1 MSEPDSPSA
10 TAVETPRV
18 AGLSVSGL
26 CVVMAKSRIPV
37 VDDVGFDIA
46 QGSVMGLVGESGS
59 GKSTVGLAL
68 LNHARRGLEIS
79 GGEVLLGTMNVLS
92 LRGSALRRTRGR
104 LVAYI
109 PQDPATGLNPALRVG
124 AQLREAVSIHKG
136 LLSEGET
143 LDDRCRALL
152 DEVRLQSTKAILR
165 SYPHQLSGGQQQRI
179 GIAMAFACR
188 PSLVV
193 LDEPTTGLDVTT
205 QRHVLDTIRTLSA
218 SYNVTA
224 VYISHDLPVVAE
236 IADHAAVMY
245 AGRIV
250 EYGRTSEL
258 FAAPRHPYTSRL
270 LRAVPSPDR
279 TELLTG
285 IEGHPPAPG
294 RWPPGCSFADRCEFA
309 QDDCRHS
316 SPALQD
322 TESGRTLRCFHPL
335 AAGAGD
341 GAGGGVATLEAVD
354 GRGLEIRNLVAR
366 YGSLE
371 VLHNVEISVDAGA
384 CVAIVGES
392 GSGKTTLAR
401 CLVGLHTNWSGTVAF
416 DGDALATEPRRRS
429 LAERKR
435 VQYVFQNPY
444 GSLNPRLSVGENVE
458 EPLRYFER
466 LGWRERRTRVA
477 DILEVVALGRA
488 FADRMPGQL
497 SGGERQRAAVARA
510 LVVDPDLLVCDEV
523 TSALDV
529 SVQALLVEQLRD
541 LQRRR
546 GLTMVFITHNLAVV
560 RSIAQSVVVLE
571 HGTVVES
578 GLVTGVL
585 QAPTH
590 PYTRE
595 LLEDLPRLRGGA
607 ARLQSDSP
615 AGTHPHNDH
624 PGRA

>member
-1 MSEPDSPSA
+1 MSDTPADPTAAATEPRGL
-10 TAVETPRV
+10 TVT
-18 AGLSVSGL
+18 GLSV
-26 CVVMAKSRIPV
+26 VMARSRISV
-37 VDDVGFDIA
+37 VDDVSFTISP
-46 QGSVMGLVGESGS
+46 GSVMGLVGESGS

-68 LNHARRGLEIS
+68 LNHARRGLEIAS
-79 GGEVLLGTMNVLS
+79 GQVTVGSTNMLS
-92 LRGSALRRTRGR
+92 LTGSALRKMRGR

-124 AQLREAVSIHKG
+124 IQLREAVSIHDG
-136 LLSEGET
+136 TLDHGET
-143 LDDRCRALL
+143 LEDRCRSLL
-152 DEVRLQSTKAILR
+152 DEVRLPSSKETLR

-205 QRHVLDTIRTLSA
+205 QRHILDTIRALSE
-218 SYNVTA
+218 SHRVTA
-224 VYISHDLPVVAE
+224 LYISHDLPVVAE

-250 EYGRTSEL
+250 EYGRTEDL
-258 FAAPRHPYTSRL
+258 FLAPRHPYTSRL
-270 LRAVPSPDR
+270 LKAVPSPDR
-279 TELLTG
+279 SELLIG

-294 RWPPGCSFADRCEFA
+294 RWPAGCSFAARCEFA
-309 QDDCRHS
+309 KDDCRQS
-316 SPALQD
+316 LPALD
-322 TESGRTLRCFHPL
+322 EDESGRRLRCFHPIMTEKADRSEAGISSL
-335 AAGAGD
+335 AAV
-341 GAGGGVATLEAVD
+341 AGG
-354 GRGLEIRNLVAR
+354 GLEIRGLVAR
-366 YGSLE
+366 YGSHE
-371 VLHNVEISVDAGA
+371 VLHNVDVGAEAGS

-401 CLVGLHTNWSGTVAF
+401 CLVGLHTNWEGEVAF
-416 DGDALATEPRRRS
+416 GKMRLASDPRDRP

-435 VQYVFQNPY
+435 IQYVFQNPY
-444 GSLNPRLSVGENVE
+444 GSLNPRMSVGENVE

-466 LGWRERRTRVA
+466 IGWRERRSRVN
-477 DILEVVALGRA
+477 DILEVVALGSS

-497 SGGERQRAAVARA
+497 SGGERQRVAVGRA

-560 RSIAQSVVVLE
+560 RSIAQTVVVLE
-571 HGTVVES
+571 HGSVVEQDKVS
-578 GLVTGVL
+578 EVL
-585 QAPTH
+585 EKPKH

-595 LLEDLPRLRGGA
+595 LLNDLPRLRSGEIESA
-607 ARLQSDSP
+607 AR
-615 AGTHPHNDH
+615 AGISHPEHS
-624 PGRA
+624 

>member
-1 MSEPDSPSA
+1 MSEAHS
-10 TAVETPRV
+10 TAAAGAVDETRAP
-18 AGLSVSGL
+18 GLSVSGL
-26 CVVMAKSRIPV
+26 CVVMTKSRIPV
-37 VDDVGFDIA
+37 VDGVAFDIA
-46 QGSVMGLVGESGS
+46 PGSVMGLVGESGS

-68 LNHARRGLEIS
+68 LNHARQGLTIS
-79 GGEVLLGTMNVLS
+79 GGEVLLGSTDVLS
-92 LRGSALRRTRGR
+92 LRGSALRKSRGR
-104 LVAYI
+104 LFAYI

-124 AQLREAVSIHKG
+124 SQLREAVSIHKG
-136 LLSEGET
+136 ALADGET

-152 DEVRLQSTKAILR
+152 DEVRLPSTKAILR

-205 QRHVLDTIRTLSA
+205 QHHILDTIRTLSA
-218 SYNVTA
+218 SHSVTA

-250 EYGRTSEL
+250 EYGRTGDL
-258 FAAPRHPYTSRL
+258 FATPRHPYTSRL

-279 TELLTG
+279 SELLTG

-294 RWPPGCSFADRCEFA
+294 RWPPGCSFADRCEFV
-309 QDDCRHS
+309 QDDCRRFLPRLKAS
-316 SPALQD
+316 D
-322 TESGRTLRCFHPL
+322 SGRRLRCFHPV
-335 AAGAGD
+335 ATGGND
-341 GAGGGVATLEAVD
+341 VAGGGVAGLKTID
-354 GRGLEIRNLVAR
+354 GQGLDVHGLVAR
-366 YGSLE
+366 YGSFE
-371 VLHNVEISVDAGA
+371 VLHNVDLKVDVGSCA
-384 CVAIVGES
+384 AIVGES

-401 CLVGLHTNWSGTVAF
+401 CLVGLHSNWSGVVAF
-416 DGDALATEPRRRS
+416 EGTPLAPEPRRRT

-444 GSLNPRLSVGENVE
+444 ASLNPRLSVGENIE

-466 LGWRERRTRVA
+466 VGWKERRARVS

-497 SGGERQRAAVARA
+497 SGGERQRAAVARS
-510 LVVDPDLLVCDEV
+510 LIVDPDLLVCDEV

-560 RSIAQSVVVLE
+560 RSIAQTVVVLE
-571 HGTVVES
+571 RGTVVE
-578 GLVTGVL
+578 TGNVSSVL
-585 QAPTH
+585 EAPTH
-590 PYTRE
+590 PYTKE
-595 LLEDLPRLRGGA
+595 LLDDLPRLRGGEV
-607 ARLQSDSP
+607 RQRSEPP
-615 AGTHPHNDH
+615 AGSPS
-624 PGRA
+624 A

>member
-1 MSEPDSPSA
+1 
-10 TAVETPRV
+10 
-18 AGLSVSGL
+18 
-26 CVVMAKSRIPV
+26 VVVAKSHVPV
-37 VDDVGFDIA
+37 VDDVSFDIA
-46 QGSVMGLVGESGS
+46 PGSVMGLVGESGS

-68 LNHARRGLEIS
+68 LNYARQGLAINR
-79 GGEVLLGTMNVLS
+79 GEVLLGSTNVLS
-92 LRGSALRRTRGR
+92 LQGSALRRARGQ

-124 AQLREAVSIHKG
+124 RQLREAVSVHKG
-136 LLSEGET
+136 VLREGES

-152 DEVRLQSTKAILR
+152 DEVRLPPTKAILR

-218 SYNVTA
+218 SHGVTA
-224 VYISHDLPVVAE
+224 LYISHDLPVVAE

-250 EYGRTSEL
+250 ECGRTVDL
-258 FAAPRHPYTSRL
+258 FAGPRHPYTVRL

-279 TELLTG
+279 SELLTG

-294 RWPPGCSFADRCEFA
+294 RWPPGCSFADRCDFA
-309 QDDCRHS
+309 QDDCRLTLPS
-316 SPALQD
+316 LVGSG
-322 TESGRTLRCFHPL
+322 SGRKLRCFHPVAPEGSVTKGGNVRTL
-335 AAGAGD
+335 KAA
-341 GAGGGVATLEAVD
+341 E
-354 GRGLEIRNLVAR
+354 GRGLEIRGLVAR

-371 VLHNVEISVDAGA
+371 VLHEVDVNVDMGS

-401 CLVGLHTNWSGTVAF
+401 CLAGLHSNWSGVVSF
-416 DGDALATEPRRRS
+416 EGNALANEPRHRS
-429 LAERKR
+429 LDERKR

-444 GSLNPRLSVGENVE
+444 ASLNPRMSVGENVE

-466 LGWRERRTRVA
+466 LGWKDRRTRVA
-477 DILEVVALGRA
+477 DVLEVVALGRA

-560 RSIAQSVVVLE
+560 RSIAQTVVVLE
-571 HGTVVES
+571 RGTVVEE
-578 GLVTGVL
+578 GPVGGVL
-585 QAPTH
+585 EAPSH

-595 LLEDLPRLRGGA
+595 LLDDLPRLRGGE
-607 ARLQSDSP
+607 ARRRSDS
-615 AGTHPHNDH
+615 AVTRSG
-624 PGRA
+624 G